1 MSRPPGP
8 AVEPVRILV
17 VVASP
22 DARAGTERLGDLV
35 DALAARP
42 DATVEVWFLR
52 CAWNER
58 RWPGSR
64 LVDELRTWP
73 PAAVLDGIGLTR
85 FGAALR
91 GQRLRSWLRRAA
103 PDLVL
108 LDDGLGERV
117 LGGLPSGVVL
127 AHRYGTEPAPDA
139 HLEALP
145 TRLPDV
151 VVVPPAAGPP
161 LPPVADGAERLVE
174 YETRDDWAEA
184 RRAGSD
190 ASRRRVRRRLGVPDD
205 VLLVTGWGD
214 AGWVDGPDVFV
225 RALWALEDRH
235 GVAAWGRWFGSD
247 ADAHEVERLRAEAI
261 RCGLGDRFDQH
272 PYGTLEDRVCGDAV
286 LLPSRDQLDD
296 EQVLA
301 AICSGAAVVTF
312 PVTSLRDPAVR
323 VVDHLDVDGAA
334 AALAE
339 ALAED
344 RDERVAGVRRRHDLQ
359 SLLDELVARGRRRRR

>member
-1 MSRPPGP
+1 MSSAASGS
-8 AVEPVRILV
+8 EPVRILV

-42 DATVEVWFLR
+42 DVTVEVWFLR

-64 LVDELRTWP
+64 LVDELRTWA
-73 PAAVLDGIGLTR
+73 PASALDAVGLR
-85 FGAALR
+85 RVGAGLR
-91 GQRLRSWLRRAA
+91 GLRLRSWLRRAA
-103 PDLVL
+103 PDLVV

-117 LGGLPSGVVL
+117 LGGLAPGVVV
-127 AHRYGTEPAPDA
+127 AHRYQTEPAPDA
-139 HLEALP
+139 HLEAP
-145 TRLPDV
+145 PGRTPDV
-151 VVVPPAAGPP
+151 VLVPPSGVGALPAVAAG
-161 LPPVADGAERLVE
+161 VERVVE

-184 RRAGSD
+184 RRAGSEG
-190 ASRRRVRRRLGVPDD
+190 SRRRARRRLGVPDD
-205 VLLVTGWGD
+205 APLVTGWGD

-225 RALWALEDRH
+225 RVLWALEDRH
-235 GVAAWGRWFGSD
+235 GIAAGGRWFGSD
-247 ADAHEVERLRAEAI
+247 ADAHEVERLRAEAT
-261 RCGLGDRFDQH
+261 RCGLGDRFDVH
-272 PYGTLEDRVCGDAV
+272 PFGTLEDRVCGDAV
-286 LLPSRDQLDD
+286 LLPSRDQVDD

-312 PVTSLRDPAVR
+312 PVTSLDDPAVH

-334 AALAE
+334 AALVAV
-339 ALAED
+339 LAED
-344 RDERVAGVRRRHDLQ
+344 RDERAAGVRRRHDLQ